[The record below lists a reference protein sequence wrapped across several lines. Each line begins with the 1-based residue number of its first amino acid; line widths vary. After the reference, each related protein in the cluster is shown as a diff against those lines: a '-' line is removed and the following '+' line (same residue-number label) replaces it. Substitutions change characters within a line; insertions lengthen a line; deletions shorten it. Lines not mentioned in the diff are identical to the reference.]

1 MKELWKWLVERCREN
16 RLYRKILKTHC
27 DRISFD
33 HKDAGTFYLT
43 REVVFRTLH
52 TGTCKRYNCKPL
64 LLDYNMNMKEA

>member
-33 HKDAGTFYLT
+33 HKDAGIFYLT
-43 REVVFRTLH
+43 REV
-52 TGTCKRYNCKPL
+52 KSSARYILVLVNTTIANHFYL
-64 LLDYNMNMKEA
+64 IIT